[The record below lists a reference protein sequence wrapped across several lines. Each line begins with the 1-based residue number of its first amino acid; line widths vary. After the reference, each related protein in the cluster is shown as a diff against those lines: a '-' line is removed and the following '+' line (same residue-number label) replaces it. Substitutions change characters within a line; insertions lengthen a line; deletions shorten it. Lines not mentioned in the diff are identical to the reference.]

1 MLENP
6 AKTINHLFI
15 DNFKDITGQYED
27 RKATKKMANKIQIKS
42 YCDSDKQ
49 VWDDFIL
56 NNGNSSFFHLIGWK
70 DIIEQTFGHKSHYIM
85 ALSENQVKGVLP
97 LFELKNRL
105 FGHALVSIPF
115 VVYGGVCAAD
125 KNTESMLLK
134 SASILGRLTGVDYVE
149 LRNEFDSLPVKS
161 DRQNWLTKNLYTTF
175 QREIYPDIESNFN
188 AIPRKQRRM
197 IKQGSK
203 AGLISKIG
211 GGEYLSDF
219 YRLYSI
225 NKKNLGTPVFPI
237 KYFENIIKIF
247 PQTFILS
254 VWKDNIMVAAVMTF
268 IFKDRLMPYFSGALK
283 EYFRYAANDFMY
295 WELMRY
301 GCEEG
306 YKFFDFGRSKKGTGS
321 YDFKRHWGFEPKD
334 LPYTY
339 YLVAMKDMPNI
350 SPVNPKYSAMVNIWK
365 KLPLFV
371 ANWLGPKIVRNI
383 P

>member
-1 MLENP
+1 M
-6 AKTINHLFI
+6 
-15 DNFKDITGQYED
+15 QYEY

-219 YRLYSI
+219 YRVYAI

-237 KYFENIIKIF
+237 KYFENIMKIF

-301 GCEEG
+301 GCEKG
-306 YKFFDFGRSKKGTGS
+306 YKLFDFGRSKKGTGS

>member
-15 DNFKDITGQYED
+15 DNFKYITGQYEY

-42 YCDSDKQ
+42 YYDSDKQ

-219 YRLYSI
+219 YRVYAI

-237 KYFENIIKIF
+237 KYFENIMKIF

-301 GCEEG
+301 GCEKG
-306 YKFFDFGRSKKGTGS
+306 YKLFDFGRSKKGTGS

>member
-6 AKTINHLFI
+6 PKTINHLFI
-15 DNFKDITGQYED
+15 DNFEDITVQYED
-27 RKATKKMANKIQIKS
+27 RKITRKMIDIIQIKS
-42 YCDSDKQ
+42 YCNSERQ
-49 VWDDFIL
+49 VWDNFIL
-56 NNGNSSFFHLIGWK
+56 NSGNSSFFHLIGWK
-70 DIIEQTFGHKSHYIM
+70 DIIEQTFGHKSHYIT
-85 ALSENQVKGVLP
+85 ALYENQVKGVLP

-115 VVYGGVCAAD
+115 VVYGGVCATD
-125 KNTESMLLK
+125 KNTESMLLE
-134 SASILGRLTGVDYVE
+134 SASTLGRLTGADYVE
-149 LRNEFDSLPVKS
+149 LRNEFESLPVKS

-175 QREIYPDIESNFN
+175 QREIYPDVESNFN
-188 AIPRKQRRM
+188 AIPGKQRRM

-211 GGEYLSDF
+211 GREYLNDF
-219 YRLYSI
+219 YRVYAI

-237 KYFENIIKIF
+237 KYFENIMKIF

-268 IFKDRLMPYFSGALK
+268 TFKDRLMPYFSGALK

-301 GCEEG
+301 GCEKG
-306 YKFFDFGRSKKGTGS
+306 YKVFDFGRSKKGTGS

-334 LPYTY
+334 LPYAY

-350 SPVNPKYSAMVNIWK
+350 SPVNPKYSAMINIWK
-365 KLPLFV
+365 KLPLCV

>member
-1 MLENP
+1 MY
-6 AKTINHLFI
+6 NHLFI
-15 DNFKDITGQYED
+15 DNFKDITGQHED
-27 RKATKKMANKIQIKS
+27 RKATKKMASKIQIKS

-49 VWDDFIL
+49 VWDDFIF

-115 VVYGGVCAAD
+115 VVYGGACATD

-134 SASILGRLTGVDYVE
+134 SASVLGRLIGVDYVE
-149 LRNEFDSLPVKS
+149 LRNEFDVLPVES
-161 DRQNWLTKNLYTTF
+161 DRQNWLTKNLYATF

-219 YRLYSI
+219 YRVYAI

-237 KYFENIIKIF
+237 KYFENIMKIF

-301 GCEEG
+301 GCEKG
-306 YKFFDFGRSKKGTGS
+306 YKLFDFGRSKKGTGS